1 MFSPARRMGG
11 TVSTTP
17 AAAAAVAVALSAATA
32 ALSVPAVVHAQ
43 AWPEKSLRIVV
54 PFAPGGSTDIVARA
68 LGARAS
74 EGLGQNVVIENR
86 AGAGGNIGAEVAAR
100 AAPDG
105 YTLFMG
111 HVGTLAINP
120 ALYRKLPYDPIRDFA
135 PITLAIASPLM
146 LVVHP
151 SLPAKTLKDVL
162 ALARARPG
170 QLTYS
175 SAGSG
180 SASHLSGAL
189 LESIGK
195 VNVLHVPYKG
205 TGPATMAV
213 VGGEVSMMFSGQGTS
228 WPLVNAGKLRAIA
241 HTGSKPIPNAPKLAA
256 MNDTLPG
263 YEMINWHGVLA
274 PAGTPAEIIR
284 RLHAEFVKALGSAE
298 VRARLTEDGFQVVGN
313 TPDEFAR
320 FIASEKDKW
329 AKVIAAAKIP
339 QE

>member
-1 MFSPARRMGG
+1 MDSSSPRRMTGIR
-11 TVSTTP
+11 P
-17 AAAAAVAVALSAATA
+17 AFAIAFAATTA
-32 ALSVPAVVHAQ
+32 TMALATTVAPATAHAQ
-43 AWPEKSLRIVV
+43 AWPAKSLRIVV

-74 EGLGQNVVIENR
+74 EGLGQTVVIENR

-151 SLPAKTLKDVL
+151 SLPAKSLKDVL
-162 ALARARPG
+162 ALARTRPG

-195 VNVLHVPYKG
+195 VDVLHVPYKG
-205 TGPATMAV
+205 TGPATLAV

-228 WPLVNAGKLRAIA
+228 WPLVNSGKLRAIA

-274 PAGTPAEIIR
+274 PAGTSPDIIR

-313 TPDEFAR
+313 TPDEFTR

>member
-1 MFSPARRMGG
+1 MKRTLPILGLFVAGI
-11 TVSTTP
+11 
-17 AAAAAVAVALSAATA
+17 AAVGTQSAVQAQ
-32 ALSVPAVVHAQ
+32 Q
-43 AWPEKSLRIVV
+43 AWPARPIRIVV

-74 EGLGQNVVIENR
+74 EGLGQTVVIENR

-120 ALYRKLPYDPIRDFA
+120 ALYRKLPYDPIRDFS

-151 SLPAKTLKDVL
+151 SLPAKSLKDVL
-162 ALARARPG
+162 ALARKRPG
-170 QLTYS
+170 QLTYA

-180 SASHLSGAL
+180 SASHLGGAL

-195 VNVLHVPYKG
+195 VDVLHVPYKG

-213 VGGEVSMMFSGQGTS
+213 VGGEVTMMFSGQGTS
-228 WPLVNAGKLRAIA
+228 WPLVNAGKLHAIA
-241 HTGSKPIPNAPKLAA
+241 HTGAKSIPNAPKLAA
-256 MNDTLPG
+256 MNDALPG
-263 YEMINWHGVLA
+263 YEVINWHGVLA
-274 PAGTPAEIIR
+274 PAGTSAEIIR
-284 RLHAEFVKALGSAE
+284 RLHAEFVKALGANE
-298 VRARLTEDGFQVVGN
+298 VRARFTEDGFQVVGN

-320 FIASEKDKW
+320 FIAAEKDKW
-329 AKVIAAAKIP
+329 AKVIAGAKIP

>member
-1 MFSPARRMGG
+1 MGHRLPDIG
-11 TVSTTP
+11 MLATAFAVATLP
-17 AAAAAVAVALSAATA
+17 AAALAQA
-32 ALSVPAVVHAQ
+32 PAQ
-43 AWPEKSLRIVV
+43 AWPVKSLRIVV

-74 EGLGQNVVIENR
+74 EGLGQTVVIENR

-146 LVVHP
+146 LVVPP

-162 ALARARPG
+162 ALARTRPG

-189 LESIGK
+189 LESLGK
-195 VNVLHVPYKG
+195 VDVLHVPYKG

-228 WPLVNAGKLRAIA
+228 WPLVNSGKLRAIA
-241 HTGSKPIPNAPKLAA
+241 HTGSKSIPNAPKLAA

-263 YEMINWHGVLA
+263 YEVINWHGVLA
-274 PAGTPAEIIR
+274 PAGTSAEIIR

-313 TPDEFAR
+313 TPDEFTR

>member
-1 MFSPARRMGG
+1 MGHRLPDIG
-11 TVSTTP
+11 MLATFFAVASMP
-17 AAAAAVAVALSAATA
+17 AAAQAQ
-32 ALSVPAVVHAQ
+32 AQ
-43 AWPEKSLRIVV
+43 AWPVKSLRIVV

-74 EGLGQNVVIENR
+74 EGLGQTVVIENR

-146 LVVHP
+146 LVVPP

-162 ALARARPG
+162 ALARTRPG

-189 LESIGK
+189 LESLGK
-195 VNVLHVPYKG
+195 VDVLHVPYKG

-228 WPLVNAGKLRAIA
+228 WPLVNSGKLRAIA
-241 HTGSKPIPNAPKLAA
+241 HTGSKAIPNAPKLAA

-263 YEMINWHGVLA
+263 YEVINWHGVLA

-284 RLHAEFVKALGSAE
+284 RLHAEFVKALGSTE

-313 TPDEFAR
+313 TPDEFTR

>member
-1 MFSPARRMGG
+1 MGHRLPDIG
-11 TVSTTP
+11 MLATVFAVASMP
-17 AAAAAVAVALSAATA
+17 AAAQAQ
-32 ALSVPAVVHAQ
+32 AQ
-43 AWPEKSLRIVV
+43 AWPVKSLRIVV

-74 EGLGQNVVIENR
+74 EGLGQTVVIENR

-146 LVVHP
+146 LVVPP

-162 ALARARPG
+162 ALARTRPG

-189 LESIGK
+189 LESLGK
-195 VNVLHVPYKG
+195 VDVLHVPYKG

-228 WPLVNAGKLRAIA
+228 WPLVNSGKLRAIA
-241 HTGSKPIPNAPKLAA
+241 HTGSKAIPNAPKLAA

-284 RLHAEFVKALGSAE
+284 RLHAEFVKALGSTE

-313 TPDEFAR
+313 TPDEFTR

>member
-1 MFSPARRMGG
+1 MAGTAPA
-11 TVSTTP
+11 P
-17 AAAAAVAVALSAATA
+17 ATALSLAMTMTAMAVATTA
-32 ALSVPAVVHAQ
+32 FAPSSVHAQ
-43 AWPEKSLRIVV
+43 AWPAKSLRIVV

-74 EGLGQNVVIENR
+74 ESLGQTVVIENR

-151 SLPAKTLKDVL
+151 SLPAKSLKDVL
-162 ALARARPG
+162 ALARTRPG

-180 SASHLSGAL
+180 SASHLGGAL
-189 LESIGK
+189 LESIGRID
-195 VNVLHVPYKG
+195 VLHIPYKG

-228 WPLVNAGKLRAIA
+228 WPLVNAGKLRVIA
-241 HTGSKPIPNAPKLAA
+241 HTGAKPIPNAPKLAA

-263 YEMINWHGVLA
+263 YEVINWHGVLA

>member
-1 MFSPARRMGG
+1 MKHRVPEIGVALAALAISAW
-11 TVSTTP
+11 P
-17 AAAAAVAVALSAATA
+17 AAVQ
-32 ALSVPAVVHAQ
+32 AQ
-43 AWPEKSLRIVV
+43 AWPARPLRIVV

-74 EGLGQNVVIENR
+74 EGLGQTVTIENR
-86 AGAGGNIGAEVAAR
+86 AGAGGNIGAEAAAR

-151 SLPAKTLKDVL
+151 SLPAKGLKDVL
-162 ALARARPG
+162 ALARSRPG

-180 SASHLSGAL
+180 SASHLAGAL
-189 LESIGK
+189 LDSLGK
-195 VNVLHVPYKG
+195 VDVLHVPYKG

-228 WPLVNAGKLRAIA
+228 WPLVNSGKLRAIA
-241 HTGSKPIPNAPKLAA
+241 HTGSKPIPNAPKLAS
-256 MNDTLPG
+256 MNESLAG
-263 YEMINWHGVLA
+263 YEVINWHGVLA
-274 PAGTPAEIIR
+274 PAGTPGEIIR
-284 RLHAEFVKALGSAE
+284 RLHAEFVKALGSPE
-298 VRARLTEDGFQVVGN
+298 VRSRLTEDGFQVVGN

-329 AKVIAAAKIP
+329 AKVIAGAKIP

>member
-1 MFSPARRMGG
+1 MEQTTRRMRRLGAG
-11 TVSTTP
+11 IAL
-17 AAAAAVAVALSAATA
+17 AALPLSAA
-32 ALSVPAVVHAQ
+32 SQ
-43 AWPEKSLRIVV
+43 AWPVKPLRIVV

-68 LGARAS
+68 LGARAA
-74 EGLGQNVVIENR
+74 EGLGQAVVIENR

-135 PITLAIASPLM
+135 PITLAIASPLL

-151 SLPAKTLKDVL
+151 SLPARGLKDVL
-162 ALARARPG
+162 ALARSRPG
-170 QLTYS
+170 QLAYS

-180 SASHLSGAL
+180 SASHLGGAL
-189 LESIGK
+189 LESLGK
-195 VNVLHVPYKG
+195 VDILHVPYKG
-205 TGPATMAV
+205 TGPATMGV

-228 WPLVNAGKLRAIA
+228 WPLINAGKLRAVA
-241 HTGSKPIPNAPKLAA
+241 HTGNRPIPNAPKLSSMAE
-256 MNDTLPG
+256 TLPG
-263 YEMINWHGVLA
+263 YEVINWHGVLA
-274 PAGTPAEIIR
+274 PAGTSAEIIR
-284 RLHAEFVKALGSAE
+284 RLHAEFVKALGSSE

-313 TPDEFAR
+313 TPEEFAR
-320 FIASEKDKW
+320 FIAAEKDKW
-329 AKVIAAAKIP
+329 AKVIAAARIP